1 MLSRAPAAAATQT
14 PPHHASVLHQVC
26 AAAAAGGA
34 HHAADIAALLLRAGA
49 DAEARNAGG
58 QTAGEVAEAIGALG
72 LATLLAQVG
81 LNAPSVPAIPRL
93 ACLLAHA

>member
-1 MLSRAPAAAATQT
+1 MCAAA
-14 PPHHASVLHQVC
+14 
-26 AAAAAGGA
+26 AAAAAGGGR
-34 HHAADIAALLLRAGA
+34 HTADIAALLLRAGA
-49 DAEARNAGG
+49 DAKARNGAG
-58 QTAGEVAEAIGALG
+58 QTAGELAEAVGALG